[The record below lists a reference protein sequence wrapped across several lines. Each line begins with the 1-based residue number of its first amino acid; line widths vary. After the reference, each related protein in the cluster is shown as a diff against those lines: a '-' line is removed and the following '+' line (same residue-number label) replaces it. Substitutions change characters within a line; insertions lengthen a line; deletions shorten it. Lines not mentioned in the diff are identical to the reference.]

1 MENIKFPSIHDNVAP
16 LEMGGVIARDG
27 FVFQDHVAV
36 QFCLKM
42 LSDETLRQVRCE
54 SQDDITLIWQDEH
67 DEEIEFVQV
76 KGGTLNQL
84 WSIAKLCEREKRS
97 EKVSQQKDNS
107 LGSSIIEKSLANDRF
122 LQGSRFRIV
131 TRRDLNSDLQ
141 ILKLPFSSP
150 LRLSTNGDLE
160 KLSSALTE
168 RIAEFKSPKG
178 HGANFWVLKTLWE
191 VEYDSEVLKRKN
203 INSLRRFVENLGGYL
218 PTSQE
223 DALYDVLLK
232 KVQDA
237 ACADWRIE
245 PSAKQIE
252 SDNFLL
258 WLKQHIQETQRTSPL
273 TPGRKMQEK
282 MEDVRLP
289 EDYIESAHRALKLYR
304 QETLQPKYLD
314 TSSRELIEGEVS
326 AILQDL
332 RSDLDIGKLSSS
344 GVEFHAACLSRLKEL
359 QASLPLEPKPTLSFL
374 HGCMYFITGRCGHR
388 FRRIEP

>member
-1 MENIKFPSIHDNVAP
+1 MRNIDFPSIHDNVAP

-42 LSDETLRQVRCE
+42 VSDATLRQVRCE

-76 KGGTLNQL
+76 KGSTFDQL
-84 WSIAKLCEREKRS
+84 WSIAKLCERDKKS
-97 EKVSQQKDNS
+97 DKTSSKKVNS
-107 LGSSIIEKSLANDRF
+107 LGSSIIERSLANDRF
-122 LQGSRFRIV
+122 LQTSRFRIV
-131 TRRDLNSDLQ
+131 TRRDLNNDLQ
-141 ILKLPFSSP
+141 ILKFPFSSP
-150 LRLSTNGDLE
+150 LRLSTNGDSE
-160 KLSSALTE
+160 NLSSALE
-168 RIAEFKSPKG
+168 ARIVEFKSPKG
-178 HGANFWVLKTLWE
+178 HGAKFWVLKTLWQ
-191 VEYDSEVLKRKN
+191 VEYNSEALKHKN

-223 DALYDVLLK
+223 DALYTVLLK

-237 ACADWRIE
+237 ACADWRID
-245 PSAKQIE
+245 PCAKQIGSE
-252 SDNFLL
+252 SFIV
-258 WLKQHIQETQRTSPL
+258 WLKQLIEDTQRTSSA
-273 TPGRKMQEK
+273 TPGKKMQEK
-282 MEDVRLP
+282 MEDVDLP

-304 QETLQPKYLD
+304 QETLQPKYFD
-314 TSSRELIEGEVS
+314 TSVRVLIEGEVS

-332 RSDLDIGKLSSS
+332 RSDLDIGKLSVS
-344 GVEFHAACLSRLKEL
+344 GVKFHAACLSKLREL
-359 QASLPLEPKPTLSFL
+359 QATLPLEPKPTLGFL